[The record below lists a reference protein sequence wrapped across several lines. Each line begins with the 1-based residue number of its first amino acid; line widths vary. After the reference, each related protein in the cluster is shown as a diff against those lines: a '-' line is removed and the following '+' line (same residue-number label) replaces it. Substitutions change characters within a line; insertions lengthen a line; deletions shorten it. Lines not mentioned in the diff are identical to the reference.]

1 VHIHRYQAGFL
12 HGKSMLIDD
21 VASAVGTVNLDNRSF
36 RLNFEITAWVLQRE
50 FAQQMDDMFRRD
62 FERSREMTLVE
73 VLDKPWWFRAASRA
87 AYLTAPVL

>member
-1 VHIHRYQAGFL
+1 
-12 HGKSMLIDD
+12 
-21 VASAVGTVNLDNRSF
+21 
-36 RLNFEITAWVLQRE
+36 
-50 FAQQMDDMFRRD
+50 MFRRD